1 MISEETVWKEI
12 WPVVEE
18 AIAAT
23 LAEDEAALRRHLLP
37 RQQAAEILELFGVAV
52 FDILF
57 KTVLGRGR
65 LALTRAIETE
75 NGKYVH
81 VELVW
86 PDPELAGNSY
96 TAADVVAVKLRQYR
110 GQWRIMEINP
120 ASVDL
125 PLTEARAAGILL
137 SSKALSASG
146 GVPDESWVLPVA
158 LFGGALQI
166 PLRPEAMQDP
176 VERLLLPGL
185 QHRTYGV
192 LSLVAGRR
200 LWRDFKKK
208 ASHRQRPDLSQP
220 AVWAACAEFII
231 SEQAMRDQMPAAVG
245 QSYHVALSAMLPRLR
260 QIKETLH
267 IEGLDERYSAI
278 ASTQIVLKDSPR
290 PDENG

>member
-1 MISEETVWKEI
+1 MVGMITEEVVWKEI
-12 WPVVEE
+12 WPVVEG

-23 LAEDEAALRRHLLP
+23 LEENEAALRGCLLP
-37 RQQAAEILELFGVAV
+37 RRQAAEILELFGVAV

-65 LALTRAIETE
+65 LALTRAVETE

-86 PDPELAGNSY
+86 PDPELAANNY

-110 GQWRIMEINP
+110 QRWRIVEINP

-125 PLTEARAAGILL
+125 PLTEARAAGILV
-137 SSKALSASG
+137 SSKVLSGSG
-146 GVPDESWVLPVA
+146 GVPNEPWVLPVA

-166 PLRPEAMQDP
+166 PLRPEAMQDA

-185 QHRTYGV
+185 QHRTYGL

-208 ASHRQRPDLSQP
+208 ASHLSPMSQP
-220 AVWAACAEFII
+220 AIWAACVEFII
-231 SEQAMRDQMPAAVG
+231 SEQTMRDQTPAAVG
-245 QSYHVALSAMLPRLR
+245 QSYHVPLSAMLPRLR
-260 QIKETLH
+260 QIKETLK
-267 IEGLDERYSAI
+267 IAGLDERYSAM
-278 ASTQIVLKDSPR
+278 ASTQIVLKDHPN
-290 PDENG
+290 PPG